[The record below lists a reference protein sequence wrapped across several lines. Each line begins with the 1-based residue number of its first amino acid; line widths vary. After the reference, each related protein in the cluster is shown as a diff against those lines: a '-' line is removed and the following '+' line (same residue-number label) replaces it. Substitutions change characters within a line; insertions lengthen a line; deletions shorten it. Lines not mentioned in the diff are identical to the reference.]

1 MELLALLDSSPW
13 PPRHL
18 CPWVR
23 PRAAVCLAMQV
34 ARSPAPAHSR
44 QQQRPGDARWCCE
57 QGVPWPFPCL
67 EKHLVRIVSS

>member
-1 MELLALLDSSPW
+1 MEVLALLDSSQW
-13 PPRHL
+13 SPRHL

-23 PRAAVCLAMQV
+23 PRAAVCLAVRV
-34 ARSPAPAHSR
+34 ARNPAPAHSR
-44 QQQRPGDARWCCE
+44 QQQRPGDAQWCCE